1 MKRKHKEIIHI
12 PFVAAPVMIP
22 DAIRPIFS
30 KFAKSRTFPARQVQR
45 AKIILL
51 AADGLD
57 NMQISN
63 QVSLGQDSVS
73 KWRSRF
79 IKKLPLLQEVAE
91 KDPSSLEKAVSAFL
105 NDSPRPGQPMHYTD
119 EQIIKILETA
129 CRNPE
134 ELGYE
139 EYLCQIHLTQPTAP
153 RSFGPNLPQSG
164 THIWQKAFFKHAL
177 DHLRRIP
184 HGAALPDISAGNN
197 SVCFH

>member
-1 MKRKHKEIIHI
+1 M
-12 PFVAAPVMIP
+12 PFVAAPVIIP

-30 KFAKSRTFPARQVQR
+30 KFAKSRTIPARQVQR

-63 QVSLGQDSVS
+63 QVGLGQDSVS

-91 KDPSSLEKAVSAFL
+91 KDPSSLEKAVSTFL

-119 EQIIKILETA
+119 EQIIRILETA
-129 CRNPE
+129 CRNLE

-139 EYLCQIHLTQPTAP
+139 ASHGTL
-153 RSFGPNLPQSG
+153 NLLADAV
-164 THIWQKAFFKHAL
+164 IKAGIV
-177 DHLRRIP
+177 DS
-184 HGAALPDISAGNN
+184 ISAKTISRFLKYGGNPPASHPLLASFLRESGFSGN
-197 SVCFH
+197 F

>member
-1 MKRKHKEIIHI
+1 M
-12 PFVAAPVMIP
+12 PFVAASVIIP
-22 DAIRPIFS
+22 DAIRPILS

-63 QVSLGQDSVS
+63 QVGLGQDSVS

-79 IKKLPLLQEVAE
+79 LKKLPLLQEVAE
-91 KDPSSLEKAVSAFL
+91 KDPSGLEKAVSAFL

-139 EYLCQIHLTQPTAP
+139 ASHWSLNQLVDVVVREGIAE
-153 RSFGPNLPQSG
+153 S
-164 THIWQKAFFKHAL
+164 
-177 DHLRRIP
+177 
-184 HGAALPDISAGNN
+184 ISAKTISRFLKYGENPPASRPLLAAFLRKNGQPGNIRAK
-197 SVCFH
+197 SE

>member
-1 MKRKHKEIIHI
+1 M
-12 PFVAAPVMIP
+12 PFVAAPVIIP

-30 KFAKSRTFPARQVQR
+30 KFAKSRTFSARQVQR

-57 NMQISN
+57 NMQISK
-63 QVSLGQDSVS
+63 QVGLGQDSVS

-79 IKKLPLLQEVAE
+79 IKELPLLQEIAG
-91 KDPSSLEKAVSAFL
+91 KDPSSLEKAVSTFL
-105 NDSPRPGQPMHYTD
+105 NDNPRPGQPMHYTD

-139 EYLCQIHLTQPTAP
+139 ASHWSL
-153 RSFGPNLPQSG
+153 NLLADAV
-164 THIWQKAFFKHAL
+164 IKAGIV
-177 DHLRRIP
+177 DS
-184 HGAALPDISAGNN
+184 ISAKTVSRFLKYGGNPPA
-197 SVCFH
+197 SRPLLASFLRESGFTGDFCGKSE